1 MRDRKMCVTEKAFQ
15 ILVCPSTR
23 LRMHQQPLNTA
34 LSDPGDA
41 YVDGEFGDIWC
52 WFMYTWRFTYSATQ
66 CSIFGHKMVTQN
78 INAKEKAKFHVIC
91 GSEGYRIEA

>member
-1 MRDRKMCVTEKAFQ
+1 MYLPRRTEKKGPGGFKKEKRRMRDRKMCVTEKAFQ
-15 ILVCPSTR
+15 IPVCPSTR

-52 WFMYTWRFTYSATQ
+52 WFMYKLAIY
-66 CSIFGHKMVTQN
+66 IFSHSVFNLRPQN
-78 INAKEKAKFHVIC
+78 GF
-91 GSEGYRIEA
+91 